1 MWAILKINN
10 NKYKMLTKSLNAE
23 LKSKA
28 IFYFPKVIIQKI
40 KLNKK
45 KSTQCSVLGNYI
57 FCYHDSFE
65 NPKNIE
71 KLKFTHGLK
80 YFLKDYN
87 NYQKDITEFINYCKN
102 NENTEGFLN
111 SKFFFEN
118 TSARGK
124 FLNGPFSNMFFDIIE
139 KEKQKLKI
147 IVGNINV
154 SLSKNSKYSYLPS

>member
-1 MWAILKINN
+1 M
-10 NKYKMLTKSLNAE
+10 
-23 LKSKA
+23 
-28 IFYFPKVIIQKI
+28 
-40 KLNKK
+40 
-45 KSTQCSVLGNYI
+45 
-57 FCYHDSFE
+57 
-65 NPKNIE
+65 
-71 KLKFTHGLK
+71 KFIHGLK
-80 YFLKDYN
+80 YFLKNYN
-87 NYQKDITEFINYCKN
+87 NYQKDIIEFINYCKN
-102 NENTEGFLN
+102 NENKEGFLN